1 MLGAP
6 GRDRVLD
13 RPLLQMVEDL
23 IAGDPPLSRD
33 RQCPCHFLHIEVT
46 DPVEA
51 DLAVAHEP
59 LERRERPLERVRA
72 RPVQEVE
79 IEPVGP
85 ETAEA
90 RLAGAEH
97 ALERRVGRQD
107 LRSQE
112 YLVAPAG
119 DRFSDELLDD
129 AGSVHLRR
137 VDVGH
142 PLVQPRAQCDHDART
157 LVALQVP
164 GPLTDD
170 RHGDPGP
177 AEWAALH
184 EKRDPDGL
192 ARRRRRPAGAAGAI
206 GVRWCLGPRRVTQR
220 RRSGFAL
227 RGHHLTDHRRGIRHW
242 ITSFRAAGEP
252 SGPEHPPPGG
262 GRRLPSPDPD
272 HRRVAGHGT
281 CVCPDRE
288 SLVECYR
295 RRLALS
301 IRGSGPAPLA
311 APPRATR

>member
-1 MLGAP
+1 MLLSHLVEGYPWVSAFLP
-6 GRDRVLD
+6 HALALWITTSPVLRR
-13 RPLLQMVEDL
+13 RPLVTLLSALLVNEL
-23 IAGDPPLSRD
+23 SWHVYELGKTVAVVFLAGTVLLRGVPLS
-33 RQCPCHFLHIEVT
+33 T
-46 DPVEA
+46 
-51 DLAVAHEP
+51 
-59 LERRERPLERVRA
+59 RA
-72 RPVQEVE
+72 
-79 IEPVGP
+79 
-85 ETAEA
+85 AW
-90 RLAGAEH
+90 
-97 ALERRVGRQD
+97 
-107 LRSQE
+107 
-112 YLVAPAG
+112 LVAG
-119 DRFSDELLDD
+119 LLQI
-129 AGSVHLRR
+129 GEVL
-137 VDVGH
+137 
-142 PLVQPRAQCDHDART
+142 LDHDART

-262 GRRLPSPDPD
+262 GRRLPSPSPD
-272 HRRVAGHGT
+272 HRHAADHGT

-311 APPRATR
+311 APPRAAR